1 MATPWYSS
9 FTIPQLPPS
18 PNLSLYLFQDK
29 ALEQQ
34 VYSSQMQWLSPEG
47 GSGSAN
53 GGVNGNVNG
62 NGTTGAARTQNDV
75 LRWLGECVL
84 RGLTGVLLT
93 TLFPELDVEAL
104 EVRKIVS
111 LFSSL

>member
-1 MATPWYSS
+1 MAAPWYSS

-29 ALEQQ
+29 TLEQQ
-34 VYSSQMQWLSPEG
+34 AYSSQMQWL
-47 GSGSAN
+47 
-53 GGVNGNVNG
+53 GVKIEDEDEDEDIGM
-62 NGTTGAARTQNDV
+62 TQKQKQNEV

-93 TLFPELDVEAL
+93 TLFPELDVKAFD
-104 EVRKIVS
+104 VRKPAF
-111 LFSSL
+111 FSFHPLIR